1 VKSLFFGLLFFSFS
15 VFGMEEME
23 NSVVQ
28 IATTH
33 KAYDYESPWAPPTTE
48 RSGGS
53 GFIIE
58 GSRIVTNAHV
68 VKDASFIEVRCGSSR
83 DWYEARVKV
92 AGHDCDL
99 AVLEL
104 EDPSFFEGKTALQF
118 GSELIHRQEEV
129 AVHGFP
135 MGGREI
141 SVSKGIVSR
150 VEIGSYAHSGANLLI
165 SQIDA
170 PINPGNSGGPVL
182 SGGKVVG
189 VAHQAF
195 FFGQNIGYMIPIPV
209 IKHFMDEVE
218 RGEYLGFP
226 ENPFKVQPI
235 RNPAMRAYYGIEKG
249 KGGLLVVEV
258 PENHFLTDFLK
269 PGDILLALDG
279 YEIDSHGWVELEG
292 LGISLPFQYLIMM
305 KHFGDS
311 IDVAVMREGSRL
323 EVTSVVDPKRK
334 GRPLVR
340 QEFDK
345 PPTYYISAGLV
356 FQPLVQN
363 FLRHIDIDQSLG
375 FIDLFYDLF
384 RGKVQRGRDEVV
396 VLSRVLDD
404 IVNVGYQHLEKKIVD
419 QVNGKKIR
427 NIRDLI
433 EVIEKDQGAY
443 IFIVTRDGVEIVID
457 REILETRNQK
467 ILNRYFINH
476 DRSVDLQ

>member
-1 VKSLFFGLLFFSFS
+1 VKSLFFGLLFFTFS
-15 VFGMEEME
+15 VFASEEMK

-33 KAYDYESPWAPPTTE
+33 KSYDYESPWAPPTTD

-58 GSRIVTNAHV
+58 GNRIVTNAHV
-68 VKDASFIEVRCGSSR
+68 IKDASFIEVRCGSSR
-83 DWYEARVKV
+83 EWHEARVKV
-92 AGHDCDL
+92 VGHDCDL
-99 AVLEL
+99 AILEL
-104 EDPSFFEGKTALQF
+104 EDPCFFEGKIALQF
-118 GSELIHRQEEV
+118 GDELIHRQEEV

-135 MGGREI
+135 VGGREL
-141 SVSKGIVSR
+141 SVTKGIVSR
-150 VEIGSYAHSGANLLI
+150 VEIGNYAHSGANLLI

-182 SGGKVVG
+182 SDGKVVG
-189 VAHQAF
+189 VAHQAS
-195 FFGQNIGYMIPIPV
+195 FFGQNIGYMIPIPI
-209 IKHFMDEVE
+209 IKHFMDEVGRE
-218 RGEYLGFP
+218 EYLGFP
-226 ENPFKVQPI
+226 GDPFKVQPI

-258 PENHFLTDFLK
+258 PENHFLTDLLRT
-269 PGDILLALDG
+269 GDILLALDG

-292 LGISLPFQYLIMM
+292 LEISLPFQYLLMM

-311 IDVAVMREGSRL
+311 IDIAVMREGNRL
-323 EVTSVVDPKRK
+323 EMTSVVDPKRK
-334 GRPLVR
+334 GKPLVR

-363 FLRHIDIDQSLG
+363 YLRHVELDQNLG

-384 RGKVQRGRDEVV
+384 RGKVLRGRDEVV

-404 IVNVGYQHLEKKIVD
+404 AVNVGYQHLEKKIVD
-419 QVNGKKIR
+419 QVNGIKIR
-427 NIRDLI
+427 NIRELI
-433 EVIEKDQGAY
+433 EVVENDDNAY
-443 IFIVTRDGVEIVID
+443 IFIITRDGVEIVID
-457 REILETRNQK
+457 REVLKIRNQK
-467 ILNRYFINH
+467 ILSRYFISH
-476 DRSVDLQ
+476 DRSVDLR

>member
-1 VKSLFFGLLFFSFS
+1 MKSLFFGLFFLTCS
-15 VFGMEEME
+15 VFALEEME

-33 KAYDYESPWAPPTTE
+33 KDYDYESPWAPPTTE
-48 RSGGS
+48 RTGGS

-58 GSRIVTNAHV
+58 ESRIVTNAHV
-68 VKDASFIEVRCGSSR
+68 IKDASFIEIRCGTSR

-92 AGHDCDL
+92 VGHDCDL
-99 AVLEL
+99 AILEL

-118 GSELIHRQEEV
+118 GDELIHRQEEV

-141 SVSKGIVSR
+141 SVNKGIVSR
-150 VEIGSYAHSGANLLI
+150 VEIGNYAHSGANLLI

-189 VAHQAF
+189 VAHQASF
-195 FFGQNIGYMIPIPV
+195 VGQNIGYMIPIPV

-269 PGDILLALDG
+269 SGDILLALDG
-279 YEIDSHGWVELEG
+279 YEIDSHGWVELED

-311 IDVAVMREGSRL
+311 IDIAVMREGNRL
-323 EVTSVVDPKRK
+323 EVTCVVDPKRK

-345 PPTYYISAGLV
+345 PPTYYIFAGLV

-363 FLRHIDIDQSLG
+363 FLKHINIDQGLG

-433 EVIEKDQGAY
+433 EVIESDDGPY
-443 IFIVTRDGVEIVID
+443 VFIVTRDGVEIVID
-457 REILETRNQK
+457 RETLDTRNQK

-476 DRSVDLQ
+476 DRSVDLR

>member
-1 VKSLFFGLLFFSFS
+1 
-15 VFGMEEME
+15 M
-23 NSVVQ
+23 
-28 IATTH
+28 T
-33 KAYDYESPWAPPTTE
+33 
-48 RSGGS
+48 
-53 GFIIE
+53 
-58 GSRIVTNAHV
+58 
-68 VKDASFIEVRCGSSR
+68 
-83 DWYEARVKV
+83 
-92 AGHDCDL
+92 
-99 AVLEL
+99 
-104 EDPSFFEGKTALQF
+104 
-118 GSELIHRQEEV
+118 
-129 AVHGFP
+129 
-135 MGGREI
+135 
-141 SVSKGIVSR
+141 KGIVSR
-150 VEIGSYAHSGANLLI
+150 VEIGNYAHSGANLLI

-170 PINPGNSGGPVL
+170 PINLGNSGGPVI
-182 SGGKVVG
+182 SDGKVVG

-226 ENPFKVQPI
+226 EPPFKVQPI

-258 PENHFLTDFLK
+258 PENYFLTDFLK
-269 PGDILLALDG
+269 AGDILLALDG
-279 YEIDSHGWVELEG
+279 YEIDSYGWVELED

-305 KHFGDS
+305 KHFGDT

-323 EVTSVVDPKRK
+323 EMTSVLDPKRK
-334 GRPLVR
+334 ERPLVR

-363 FLRHIDIDQSLG
+363 FLGHIDLDQSLE

-384 RGKVQRGRDEVV
+384 RGKVQEGRDEVV

-419 QVNGKKIR
+419 RVNGKKIR

-433 EVIEKDQGAY
+433 EVVENDDDAY
-443 IFIVTRDGVEIVID
+443 VFIITRDGVEIVIG
-457 REILETRNQK
+457 REILKLRNQK
-467 ILNRYFINH
+467 VLDRYFIDH
-476 DRSVDLQ
+476 DRSVDLR